1 MRRAI
6 AAIAAFGLAIGL
18 AGCAPESTVIDLGV
32 DQADG
37 ALSDDVQAQLQSLTE
52 TAMTAAGAPGAIVGV
67 YAPWAGQW
75 VAGLGVT
82 EPEGAA
88 VAADMTFKAPG
99 VSRAMTCD
107 VLYGLV
113 ERGTVDLDD
122 TVVEWVET
130 YPNAKDITLEQL
142 CDGTSGIDTYLDVLL
157 PRLLKNPERVW
168 NARELAAYGLAKDRT
183 FDPGTRYG
191 ESDTGYLLLGIV
203 LERVTGSSLN
213 ALYQE
218 FVFGPL
224 GMSASSAP
232 LNMPT
237 DAVLNGFRSG
247 TSKEGKTRCKTPTD
261 VTALSPTAGGAAAGV
276 VSDVD
281 DLATYARAL
290 AAGARSY
297 DTESRFADART
308 LRSQPS
314 WFTADGGA
322 FQAGSLVGQYG
333 SIPGYLTAA
342 FADRETGLA
351 VVVVLNNSRASAA
364 LVRTLAWQLAAVAS
378 KAPAAE
384 GRTAPESGLPWTAES
399 LAGTISETAVCS

>member
-1 MRRAI
+1 M
-6 AAIAAFGLAIGL
+6 
-18 AGCAPESTVIDLGV
+18 
-32 DQADG
+32 
-37 ALSDDVQAQLQSLTE
+37 
-52 TAMTAAGAPGAIVGV
+52 VG
-67 YAPWAGQW
+67 
-75 VAGLGVT
+75 
-82 EPEGAA
+82 
-88 VAADMTFKAPG
+88 
-99 VSRAMTCD
+99 S
-107 VLYGLV
+107 
-113 ERGTVDLDD
+113 
-122 TVVEWVET
+122 
-130 YPNAKDITLEQL
+130 
-142 CDGTSGIDTYLDVLL
+142 
-157 PRLLKNPERVW
+157 
-168 NARELAAYGLAKDRT
+168 
-183 FDPGTRYG
+183 
-191 ESDTGYLLLGIV
+191 
-203 LERVTGSSLN
+203 
-213 ALYQE
+213 
-218 FVFGPL
+218 
-224 GMSASSAP
+224 
-232 LNMPT
+232 
-237 DAVLNGFRSG
+237 
-247 TSKEGKTRCKTPTD
+247 
-261 VTALSPTAGGAAAGV
+261 AGGAAAGG

-297 DTESRFADART
+297 DTEGRFADART

>member
-1 MRRAI
+1 MVSLQRHI
-6 AAIAAFGLAIGL
+6 ARNQIYIYAA
-18 AGCAPESTVIDLGV
+18 EN
-32 DQADG
+32 
-37 ALSDDVQAQLQSLTE
+37 
-52 TAMTAAGAPGAIVGV
+52 
-67 YAPWAGQW
+67 
-75 VAGLGVT
+75 
-82 EPEGAA
+82 
-88 VAADMTFKAPG
+88 
-99 VSRAMTCD
+99 
-107 VLYGLV
+107 
-113 ERGTVDLDD
+113 DLDL
-122 TVVEWVET
+122 
-130 YPNAKDITLEQL
+130 PL
-142 CDGTSGIDTYLDVLL
+142 DTYLDVLL

-168 NARELAAYGLAKDRT
+168 NARELAAYGLAKDRA

-191 ESDTGYLLLGIV
+191 ESDTGYLLLGVV

-218 FVFGPL
+218 FVFEPL

-232 LNMPT
+232 LSMPT
-237 DAVLNGFRSG
+237 GGDVLNGFRSG
-247 TSKEGKTRCKTPTD
+247 TTEDGKTSCAEPLD

-297 DTESRFADART
+297 DTEGRFADART

-364 LVRTLAWQLAAVAS
+364 LVRTLA
-378 KAPAAE
+378 
-384 GRTAPESGLPWTAES
+384 
-399 LAGTISETAVCS
+399 